1 MRAETSSTL
10 FAATILFLIAIMLA
24 LIGVRDIWFDE
35 DSKPPLPKDQSPVA
49 QVEAVSAPDEA
60 GRIVRSSR
68 FYGTGQH
75 WHVLTEYETKSGR
88 AIWCIN
94 QGGELSCVTHR

>member
-1 MRAETSSTL
+1 MKAETSSTL
-10 FAATILFLIAIMLA
+10 FAATILFLIAIVIAGIAYLN
-24 LIGVRDIWFDE
+24 VSSDE
-35 DSKPPLPKDQSPVA
+35 EPRPGEERASVQA
-49 QVEAVSAPDEA
+49 EASSSQMREA
-60 GRIVRSSR
+60 GKIVGISR